1 MAGKNERK
9 VDSERSLSEFFTD
22 GQFQRDLRDILA
34 VFLSSWANNSAN
46 KSLNDIQLLP
56 NYKKN
61 DYVGW
66 CQTKFL

>member
-1 MAGKNERK
+1 MLVSNAIFDKPYK
-9 VDSERSLSEFFTD
+9 IAV

-34 VFLSSWANNSAN
+34 IFLSSWANNSAN
-46 KSLNDIQLLP
+46 KSLNDMHLLP
-56 NYKKN
+56 IYKKN